1 MSIDNPA
8 ADEIHD
14 IEISI
19 DGAGLEPAALD
30 EATRRLAERLRS
42 LPHENVGIIADP
54 APATPGG
61 TAPARTLGV
70 VVMSLRK
77 SILPKAIE
85 VVQGESRSCNGRRFT
100 VKGANEVRLDC
111 TGTLSSEIV
120 TAWLHAVMK
129 S

>member
-30 EATRRLAERLRS
+30 EATRRLAEGLRS

-54 APATPGG
+54 APRGARRYCSGQDFGRGG
-61 TAPARTLGV
+61 DVAQKRPV
-70 VVMSLRK
+70 
-77 SILPKAIE
+77 LPKAVE
-85 VVQGESRSCNGRRFT
+85 VVQAASQVLRRAL
-100 VKGANEVRLDC
+100 VYR
-111 TGTLSSEIV
+111 
-120 TAWLHAVMK
+120 
-129 S
+129 